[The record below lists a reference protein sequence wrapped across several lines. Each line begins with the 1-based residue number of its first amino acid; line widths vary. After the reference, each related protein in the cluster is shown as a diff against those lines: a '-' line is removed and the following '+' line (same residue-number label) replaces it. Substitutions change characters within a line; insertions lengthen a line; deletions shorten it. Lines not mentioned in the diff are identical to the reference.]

1 MAISKIGRN
10 ATDTSISDSGDA
22 TAITISSAELVT
34 VTDGLTLADGNV
46 TVASGHGIDFSATS
60 DASGMTSELLDSYE
74 EGTFTPSITGMTSI
88 SYNNQTGKYTIIG
101 NKVHYQIF
109 IRFTGTASTYTD
121 ITGLPF
127 TTGADGETFVPSYQS
142 CESGVVVAGY
152 APGTNTQ
159 LDLYELNAAATQWV
173 CPSVSGQWIIGSG
186 SYTAA

>member
-1 MAISKIGRN
+1 MAISKIGSN
-10 ATDTSISDSGDA
+10 SVNLTS
-22 TAITISSAELVT
+22 
-34 VTDGLTLADGNV
+34 GLDIADGNI
-46 TVASGHGIDFSATS
+46 TLASGHGIDYSATT
-60 DASGMTSELLDSYE
+60 DAGGMTSELLDSYE

-101 NKVHYQIF
+101 NKVHYQVF
-109 IRFTGTASTYTD
+109 IRFTGTASGATD

-127 TTGADGETFVPSYQS
+127 TTGADGEAFLPTYQS

-152 APGTNTQ
+152 APGSTTQ